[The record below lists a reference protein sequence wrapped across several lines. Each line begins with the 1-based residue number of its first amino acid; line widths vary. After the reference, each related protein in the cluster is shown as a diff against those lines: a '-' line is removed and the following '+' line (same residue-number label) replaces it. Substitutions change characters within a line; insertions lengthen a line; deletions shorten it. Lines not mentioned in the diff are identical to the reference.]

1 MAAREVATIAV
12 TVGPVQ
18 ADAARVLGGGPRHE
32 CALPRH
38 PGGDR
43 NCNTAVTLR
52 RRLSTR
58 PEPPVDMF
66 PRRAVSGSASRPSV
80 IRAEGSVDAV
90 NVALQL
96 AFIAIFVVVLV
107 QYIRQP
113 RVVHRDLVLV
123 FGTVVVL
130 FAFAIARVIWPS
142 LPTAFSQLS
151 SIVLLLQP
159 YLTLRLAAHFV
170 PVSRRVSM
178 AALGSLALAS
188 VAVLV
193 GLRGSTALTLFV
205 VGYFVV
211 VEAVAAFLL
220 LRAGERRVGYARTRL
235 RIASA
240 ATFLFA
246 AGILVAGAG
255 AAVRTPTPTDPT
267 ILVFARLLTLA
278 AGIGYLAAFLPP
290 MALRRLQ
297 QRAVA
302 FDLGQSLLSSTPDGD
317 ADRIWVALAQAARLV
332 TNGPASAVALG
343 VPPVVRI
350 VSGQPPGDV
359 AVGGPFTAP
368 AVGPRSAH
376 EEPAAIVVPIESE
389 LARQG
394 WLVAYPDVESLFLDD
409 DVVLLGLLAAQ
420 AARANERR
428 EAIRQSGVLAS
439 ELEDASQELATSRA
453 QLESEARFRAALEAH
468 PGILIVVEPDG
479 RIGYANGQA
488 LQSLGYTPTQI
499 RRCAFDDV
507 LIQREST
514 TDHPATGQAR
524 RRDGSTFPVE
534 YAISSFE
541 AQGEE
546 ASLAVITDITARI
559 ETEHLRTTFIGI
571 LSHELRTPV
580 TAIYGGS
587 QVLLSRGDRLDAAT
601 TSELLTDI
609 AAEAERLHRLIE
621 NLLILARVER
631 GEDIAGGEPVLL
643 QHVLPSIVERE
654 RELWLGTDISVTIP
668 PGLPT
673 VRGHDAYV
681 GQVIRNLLSN
691 AIKYGGPGSS
701 VRIVAERATGG
712 VATRV
717 LDDGPGLDG
726 SDMEHLFDLY
736 YRAPGAATA
745 APGAGIGL
753 FVCRQ
758 IVDALGGEIWARTRP
773 EGGAEFGFRLPI
785 YEADD
790 EPASVFSERGELATA
805 S

>member
-1 MAAREVATIAV
+1 M
-12 TVGPVQ
+12 
-18 ADAARVLGGGPRHE
+18 H
-32 CALPRH
+32 
-38 PGGDR
+38 
-43 NCNTAVTLR
+43 
-52 RRLSTR
+52 
-58 PEPPVDMF
+58 
-66 PRRAVSGSASRPSV
+66 V
-80 IRAEGSVDAV
+80 IRVEGPVDAV

-96 AFIAIFVVVLV
+96 AFIAIFLVVLV
-107 QYIRQP
+107 QYIGQP

-123 FGTVVVL
+123 FGTVVAL
-130 FAFAIARVIWPS
+130 FGLGMARLVWPDLPPALTQLGTIA
-142 LPTAFSQLS
+142 
-151 SIVLLLQP
+151 LLLQP

-170 PVSRRVSM
+170 PLSRRVSM
-178 AALGSLALAS
+178 AALASLALAS
-188 VAVLV
+188 AAVLI
-193 GLRGSTALTLFV
+193 GLRGNPALTLFV

-211 VEAVAAFLL
+211 VEAYAGYLL

-235 RIASA
+235 SIAA
-240 ATFLFA
+240 IATFLFA
-246 AGILVAGAG
+246 TAILVTGAG
-255 AAVRTPTPTDPT
+255 TAVRTPGPTDANVIT
-267 ILVFARLLTLA
+267 IGRLLTLA

-290 MALRRLQ
+290 LALRRLQ

-317 ADRIWVALAQAARLV
+317 QDRIWVALAQAARLV

-343 VPPVVRI
+343 EPATVRI
-350 VSGQPPGDV
+350 VSGDPPADV
-359 AVGGPFTAP
+359 AVGGPFTPPDVEATSKDSD
-368 AVGPRSAH
+368 PRV
-376 EEPAAIVVPIESE
+376 IVVPIESE

-394 WLVAYPDVESLFLDD
+394 WLVAYPDIESLFLDD
-409 DVVLLGLLAAQ
+409 DVVLLALLAAQ

-439 ELEDASQELATSRA
+439 ELEDASQELATSKA

-488 LQSLGYTPTQI
+488 LQSLGYTPSEI
-499 RRCAFDDV
+499 RRCSFDDL
-507 LIQREST
+507 LIRGEPT
-514 TDHPATGQAR
+514 GDHLATGSAR

-541 AQGEE
+541 TQGEQV
-546 ASLAVITDITARI
+546 SLAVLTDITARI
-559 ETEHLRTTFIGI
+559 ETDRLRTTFIGI

-587 QVLLSRGDRLDAAT
+587 QVLLSRADRLDRAT
-601 TSELLTDI
+601 TNELLTDI

-691 AIKYGGPGSS
+691 AVKYGGPGSS
-701 VRIVAERATGG
+701 VRIVAERAESG
-712 VATRV
+712 VAIRV

-726 SDMEHLFDLY
+726 SDMAHLFDLY
-736 YRAPGAATA
+736 YRAPGAASA

-758 IVDALGGEIWARTRP
+758 IVDALGGTIWARTRP

-785 YEADD
+785 YDADD
-790 EPASVFSERGELATA
+790 EPAPAFSDRGQLATA

>member
-1 MAAREVATIAV
+1 MSFA
-12 TVGPVQ
+12 P
-18 ADAARVLGGGPRHE
+18 
-32 CALPRH
+32 
-38 PGGDR
+38 
-43 NCNTAVTLR
+43 
-52 RRLSTR
+52 
-58 PEPPVDMF
+58 
-66 PRRAVSGSASRPSV
+66 
-80 IRAEGSVDAV
+80 EGSVDAV

-96 AFIAIFVVVLV
+96 AFIAIFLVVLI

-130 FAFAIARVIWPS
+130 FALGITRLVWPD
-142 LPTAFSQLS
+142 LPTAISQLGT
-151 SIVLLLQP
+151 IVLLLQP

-178 AALGSLALAS
+178 GALAALALATA
-188 VAVLV
+188 AVVV
-193 GLRGSTALTLFV
+193 GIRGNPALTLFV

-211 VEAVAAFLL
+211 VEAIAAFQL

-235 RIASA
+235 RIASG

-246 AGILVAGAG
+246 AGILVAGGG
-255 AAVRTPTPTDPT
+255 AAVRTPTPADPT
-267 ILVFARLLTLA
+267 ILVLARLLTLA

-317 ADRIWVALAQAARLV
+317 QDRIWVALAQAARLV

-343 VPPVVRI
+343 DPPVVRI
-350 VSGQPPGDV
+350 VSGDPPGDV
-359 AVGGPFTAP
+359 AVGGPFSVP
-368 AVGPRSAH
+368 AVEARADRDD
-376 EEPAAIVVPIESE
+376 PAAIVVPIESE

-394 WLVAYPDVESLFLDD
+394 WLVAYPDVESLFIDD
-409 DVVLLGLLAAQ
+409 DIVLLGLLAAQ

-428 EAIRQSGVLAS
+428 EAIRQSGVLAI

-468 PGILIVVEPDG
+468 PGILIVVEPGG

-488 LQSLGYTPTQI
+488 LKSLGYTAKDI
-499 RRCAFDDV
+499 RRCAFEDV
-507 LIQREST
+507 LIRREPT
-514 TDHPATGQAR
+514 ADHPATGQAR

-541 AQGEE
+541 AQGEQ
-546 ASLAVITDITARI
+546 AWLAVITDITARI
-559 ETEHLRTTFIGI
+559 ETDHLRTTFIGI

-587 QVLLSRGDRLDAAT
+587 QILLSRADRLDPGT
-601 TSELLTDI
+601 TNELLTDI

-621 NLLILARVER
+621 NLLVLARVER

-654 RELWLGTDISVTIP
+654 RELWLGTDISVAIP

-691 AIKYGGPGSS
+691 AIKYGGPGSA
-701 VRIVAERATGG
+701 VRIVAERAEAG
-712 VATRV
+712 VAIRV

-726 SDMEHLFDLY
+726 SDMDHLFDLY
-736 YRAPGAATA
+736 YRAPGAALA

-758 IVDALGGEIWARTRP
+758 IVDALGGTIWARSRP

-790 EPASVFSERGELATA
+790 EPAPAYTDRGELATA

>member
-1 MAAREVATIAV
+1 
-12 TVGPVQ
+12 
-18 ADAARVLGGGPRHE
+18 
-32 CALPRH
+32 
-38 PGGDR
+38 
-43 NCNTAVTLR
+43 
-52 RRLSTR
+52 
-58 PEPPVDMF
+58 
-66 PRRAVSGSASRPSV
+66 
-80 IRAEGSVDAV
+80 VDAV
-90 NVALQL
+90 NVALQV

-130 FAFAIARVIWPS
+130 FAFAIARLVWPD
-142 LPTAFSQLS
+142 LPTSVSQLGT
-151 SIVLLLQP
+151 IALLLQP
-159 YLTLRLAAHFV
+159 YLTLRLTAHFV
-170 PVSRRVSM
+170 PVSRQVSM
-178 AALGSLALAS
+178 GALASLALACA
-188 VAVLV
+188 AVLI
-193 GLRGSTALTLFV
+193 GIRGNPALTLFV

-211 VEAVAAFLL
+211 VEAIAAFLL

-235 RIASA
+235 RIAGV

-246 AGILVAGAG
+246 GGILVAGAG
-255 AAVRTPTPTDPT
+255 AAIRTPTPTDPSIIT
-267 ILVFARLLTLA
+267 VARLLTLA

-297 QRAVA
+297 QRAIA

-317 ADRIWVALAQAARLV
+317 QDRIWVALAQTARLV
-332 TNGPASAVALG
+332 TNGPASIVALG
-343 VPPVVRI
+343 EPPTVRI
-350 VSGQPPGDV
+350 VSGEPPTGL
-359 AVGGPFTAP
+359 AVGHPFSPPAP
-368 AVGPRSAH
+368 ADEAERSV
-376 EEPAAIVVPIESE
+376 PSSIVVPIESE

-394 WLVAYPDVESLFLDD
+394 WLMVQPDVESLFIDD
-409 DVVLLGLLAAQ
+409 DIVLLGLLAAQ

-468 PGILIVVEPDG
+468 PGILIVTEPDG

-488 LQSLGYTPTQI
+488 LRSLGYSAAEI
-499 RRCAFDDV
+499 RNCRFDDLV
-507 LIQREST
+507 RRDPVVDHSG
-514 TDHPATGQAR
+514 DHPATGEAR

-534 YAISSFE
+534 YAVSSFE
-541 AQGEE
+541 AQGEP

-559 ETEHLRTTFIGI
+559 ENDHLRSTFIGI

-587 QVLLSRGDRLDAAT
+587 QVLLSRGDRLEPDVAND
-601 TSELLTDI
+601 LLTDI

-621 NLLILARVER
+621 NLLVLARVER

-681 GQVIRNLLSN
+681 AQVIRNLLSN
-691 AIKYGGPGSS
+691 AVKYGGPGST
-701 VRIVAERATGG
+701 VQIAAERADAG
-712 VATRV
+712 VAIRV
-717 LDDGPGLDG
+717 LDDGPGFD
-726 SDMEHLFDLY
+726 DAAVEHLFDLY
-736 YRAPGAATA
+736 YRAPGAAST

-758 IVDALGGEIWARTRP
+758 IVGALGGTIWARPRP

-790 EPASVFSERGELATA
+790 EPTRSFSDRGELATA